1 MTEPAGTPGSTPG
14 PPRRDDDR
22 NVARSWII
30 VIVLALALAWLIAF
44 VVENRHG
51 VPVHWVFGTT
61 KSSLIW
67 VIFVTLL
74 LGVVVGELARRLG
87 RSRRRRAQ
95 TRDR

>member
-1 MTEPAGTPGSTPG
+1 VTEAPRTPESQPG
-14 PPRRDDDR
+14 PSRRDEGR
-22 NVARSWII
+22 NEARSWII
-30 VIVLALALAWLIAF
+30 VVILALALAWLIAF

-51 VPVHWVFGTT
+51 VPVHWVFATS

-74 LGVVVGELARRLG
+74 LGVIVGELARRLG